1 VSRLPVVSFVALVLA
16 SAGAFFVVQHL
27 KVTTPLLAGYPR
39 PVPEFIDPY
48 GAGTCGGINHSSMK
62 VSFYLQHRSDTVDV
76 YIVDSSGTIVRT
88 LATGVHMRG
97 GAHPARGY
105 FRWNGR
111 EDNGQVAPDGTYY
124 VRVAL
129 LHQGRTVEISSTSAG
144 PWPVKVLT
152 VPPHPV
158 VTSVSPSLIP
168 FGHTPVTIRY
178 KGTEGRSG
186 FIMLYRTDLPGGG
199 LHLVKRFKTKWG
211 STEATW
217 NGLINGQPAPAGT
230 YLVGLNVTDAACDTG
245 KFPELTPPPPGSTPN
260 AGVTVR
266 YLAAE
271 PPLAPVAAGSRATVY
286 VDARGRSYRWSLW
299 RVGSRTQ
306 SGHGVQRSFALRVK
320 LPPAQGAG
328 LYHLVLR
335 SGAHTTDV
343 PLIASYPSPNNHPRV
358 LVVLPALTWQGQNPV
373 DDPPRD
379 GMPNTLDAGGPI
391 ELDRVLANG
400 LPSGFADEAAF
411 LAYLDRAHLPY
422 DLTTDLALINGTG
435 PKLAGHSGVVLAG
448 SERWIPASFAAQLRS
463 YVQDG
468 GHLLSLG
475 IDSLRRGVTIHGTA
489 AQNPTGPTSTDAL
502 SARPGTLVT
511 NNTDLIT
518 VIQDELHIFS
528 ATSGAFQGYSSF
540 EPIQVVAPGR
550 LLSAAGNTNTTPSIV
565 GYQLG
570 RGDVVDVGL
579 VGFGSS
585 LAGNV
590 DAKELVQTL
599 WGLLRH

>member
-1 VSRLPVVSFVALVLA
+1 MVSFVALVLA
-16 SAGAFFVVQHL
+16 TAGAFFVTQHL

-39 PVPEFIDPY
+39 PVPEVIDPY
-48 GAGTCGGINHSSMK
+48 GGVTCGAVNHRVNHSSML

-97 GAHPARGY
+97 GSHPVRHK

-111 EDNGQVAPDGTYY
+111 EDNGSIAPDGTYY

-129 LHQGRTVEISSTSAG
+129 LHQGRTVDISDANG
-144 PWPVKVLT
+144 PIPVKIKT

-158 VTSVSPSLIP
+158 VTSVSPALIP
-168 FGHTPVTIRY
+168 LGHTPVTIKY

-186 FIMLYRTDLPGGG
+186 TVVLYRTDLPGAPRI
-199 LHLVKRFKTKWG
+199 VKEFKTRWG

-217 NGLINGQPAPAGT
+217 NGLIDGVPASAGT
-230 YLVGLNVTDAACDTG
+230 YLVGLNVTDAACDVG
-245 KFPELTPPPPGSTPN
+245 KFPPLMPPPPGTTRN

-271 PPLAPVAAGSRATVY
+271 PPLTPTAAGSRATVD
-286 VDARGRSYRWSLW
+286 VDARGAPYRWSLW
-299 RVGSRTQ
+299 RVGTRKAN
-306 SGHGVQRSFALRVK
+306 GHGVQRSFALRVK

-335 SGAHTTDV
+335 SGAHSTDV
-343 PLIASYPSPNNHPRV
+343 PLLASYPSANNHPRV

-373 DDPPRD
+373 DDPPQD
-379 GMPNTLDAGGPI
+379 GFPNTLDTGGPI
-391 ELDRVLANG
+391 QLDRVLANG
-400 LPSGFADEAAF
+400 LPPGFADEAAF
-411 LAYLDRAHLPY
+411 LAYLDKAHLPY
-422 DLTTDLALINGTG
+422 DLTTDLALIDGTG

-448 SERWIPASFAAQLRS
+448 SERWIPPSLAAELRT
-463 YVQDG
+463 YVEDG

-475 IDSLRRGVTIHGTA
+475 IDSLRRGVTINGNVALHPTA
-489 AQNPTGPTSTDAL
+489 PTATDAL
-502 SARPGTLVT
+502 SGRPGTLVT

-518 VIQDELHIFS
+518 VIEDQLHIFS
-528 ATSGAFQGYSSF
+528 KTSGAFQGYSSF
-540 EPIQVVAPGR
+540 EPIQVAPPGK

-570 RGDVVDVGL
+570 RGDVVDIGL

-585 LAGNV
+585 LAHNV
-590 DAKELVQTL
+590 DAKELIQTL

>member
-1 VSRLPVVSFVALVLA
+1 LSVAAFVALALA
-16 SAGAFFVVQHL
+16 TAGAFFVTQHL
-27 KVTTPLLAGYPR
+27 KVTTPLLSGSPR
-39 PVPEFIDPY
+39 PVPGVIDPY
-48 GAGTCGGINHSSMK
+48 GAGKCGSKYSHAAMH
-62 VSFYLQHRSDTVDV
+62 VSFYLQHRSDDISV
-76 YIVDSSGTIVRT
+76 YMVDSSGTIVRT
-88 LATGVHMRG
+88 LASGRHVPTYHRV
-97 GAHPARGY
+97 Y
-105 FRWNGR
+105 FTWNGR
-111 EDNGQVAPDGTYY
+111 EDNGQIAPDGTYY

-129 LHQGRTVEISSTSAG
+129 LHQGRTFDISSPAG
-144 PWPVKVLT
+144 PEPVKVLT

-168 FGHTPVTIRY
+168 LGHTPVTIKY

-211 STEATW
+211 SKEATW
-217 NGLINGQPAPAGT
+217 NGLIDGQPAAAGT
-230 YLVGLNVTDAACDTG
+230 YLVGLNVTDAACDVG
-245 KFPELTPPPPGSTPN
+245 KFPSLIPPPPGTTRN

-271 PPLAPVAAGSRATVY
+271 PPLTPVAAGSRATVD
-286 VDARGRSYRWSLW
+286 VDARGVPYRWSLW
-299 RVGSRTQ
+299 RVGTRKAT
-306 SGHGVQRSFALRVK
+306 GHGAQRSFALRVK

-335 SGAHTTDV
+335 AGAHTTDV
-343 PLIASYPSPNNHPRV
+343 PLLASYPGAHNAPRV

-373 DDPPRD
+373 DDPPQD
-379 GMPNTLDAGGPI
+379 GLPNTLDTGGPI

-400 LPSGFADEAAF
+400 LPPGFADEAAF
-411 LAYLDRAHLPY
+411 LAYLDKARLPY
-422 DLTTDLALINGTG
+422 DLTTDLALIDGTG

-448 SERWIPASFAAQLRS
+448 SERWIPPSLAAQLRT
-463 YVQDG
+463 YVRDG

-475 IDSLRRGVTIHGTA
+475 IDSLRRGVTVRGNMA
-489 AQNPTGPTSTDAL
+489 LDPTGPTATDAL
-502 SARPGTLVT
+502 SGRPGTLVT
-511 NNTDLIT
+511 DNTDLIT
-518 VIQDELHIFS
+518 VIVDQLHIFS
-528 ATSGAFQGYSSF
+528 STSGAFQGYTSF
-540 EPIQVVAPGR
+540 EPIQVAPPGK

-570 RGDVVDVGL
+570 RGDVVDIGL

-585 LAGNV
+585 LARNV
-590 DAKELVQTL
+590 DAKELIQTL

>member
-1 VSRLPVVSFVALVLA
+1 MAAFVALAVA
-16 SAGAFFVVQHL
+16 TAAAFFVTQHL

-39 PVPEFIDPY
+39 PVPEVIDPY
-48 GAGTCGGINHSSMK
+48 GGVTCSGVNHSSMK

-97 GAHPARGY
+97 GAHPVRKL

-111 EDNGQVAPDGTYY
+111 EDNGSIAPDGTYY

-144 PWPVKVLT
+144 PSPVKVLT

-158 VTSVSPSLIP
+158 VTSVSPALIP
-168 FGHTPVTIRY
+168 FGHAPVTIKY
-178 KGTEGRSG
+178 KGTEGRSATVV
-186 FIMLYRTDLPGGG
+186 LYRTDLPGGPRI
-199 LHLVKRFKTKWG
+199 VKEFKTKWG
-211 STEATW
+211 STDAQW
-217 NGLINGQPAPAGT
+217 NGLIKGRPAPAGT
-230 YLVGLNVTDAACDTG
+230 YLVGLNVTDAACDVG
-245 KFPELTPPPPGSTPN
+245 KFPPLLPPPPGTTRN

-266 YLAAE
+266 YLGAE
-271 PPLAPVAAGSRATVY
+271 PPLTPVAAGSRATVD
-286 VDARGRSYRWSLW
+286 VDARGMPYRWSLW
-299 RVGSRTQ
+299 RVGTRKA
-306 SGHGVQRSFALRVK
+306 SGHGAQRSFALRVK

-335 SGAHTTDV
+335 AGAHTTDV
-343 PLIASYPSPNNHPRV
+343 PLLAGYPGAHNAPRV

-373 DDPPRD
+373 DDPPQD
-379 GMPNTLDAGGPI
+379 GLPNTLDTGGPI
-391 ELDRVLANG
+391 ALDRVLADG
-400 LPSGFADEAAF
+400 LPPGFADEAGF
-411 LAYLDRAHLPY
+411 LAYLDKARLPY
-422 DLTTDLALINGTG
+422 DLTTDLALIDGTG

-448 SERWIPASFAAQLRS
+448 SERWIPPSLAAQLRT

-475 IDSLRRGVTIHGTA
+475 IDSLRRGVTVRGNMALDPTA
-489 AQNPTGPTSTDAL
+489 PTATDAL
-502 SARPGTLVT
+502 SGRPGTLVT
-511 NNTDLIT
+511 HNTDLIT
-518 VIQDELHIFS
+518 VIVDQLHIFS
-528 ATSGAFQGYSSF
+528 GTSGAFQGYSSF
-540 EPIQVVAPGR
+540 EPIQVAPPGK

-570 RGDVVDVGL
+570 HGDVVDIGL

-590 DAKELVQTL
+590 DARELIQTL